1 MILFVISNLVIRAA
15 HTAVFLTIYRREYK
29 ESKEELEKEIAEIE
43 FNNDEYQIQ
52 KNRGKKIY

>member
-1 MILFVISNLVIRAA
+1 LVIRAA